1 MFAHGAGEFHMRS
14 RTYVTELRCTKCRRT
29 YAPQDRVLT
38 CTEDAGR
45 LEVEYDYASLAK
57 NINRQ
62 VFEQRRGG
70 LWEYREFLPIENEEN
85 IVSLGE
91 VQTPLIPCENLGKLL
106 GLSNLF
112 VKDETKNPTAS
123 FKDRPMTVGVSKAV
137 ELRFDTVVSASSGN
151 AAAALAA
158 YSARAGLACYTFVPE
173 RASPGKIAQLN
184 MFGAHVVRV
193 RGLESGVDPTVTMLK
208 LVCERF
214 GWYPC
219 PSFGP
224 FNPYQAEGPKTMSYE
239 IVEQLGWAAPDWVF
253 AGVGSGGLL
262 AGNWKGYQE
271 FKHLGLVQ
279 GCPSMVAVQSTGCA
293 PLARAFEQKMDPQR
307 IVPWEHPDT
316 VATGLMDPFPWDGD
330 AALKALHE
338 SSGTAVKVTDE
349 EILEAQKTLAKKE
362 GIFAEPSGVA
372 ALAGLVKMN
381 NQGTIAKDDCIVVEI
396 TGSGLKD
403 LKAVGSADAPLIDPK
418 IEGLEKVLRNSERES

>member
-1 MFAHGAGEFHMRS
+1 MP
-14 RTYVTELRCTKCRRT
+14 K
-29 YAPQDRVLT
+29 DRVLT
-38 CTEDAGR
+38 CEKDAGG
-45 LEVEYDYASLAK
+45 LEVEYDYDSMASAISREVLK
-57 NINRQ
+57 NRY
-62 VFEQRRGG
+62 GG
-70 LWEYREFLPIENEEN
+70 LWKYPELLPIENQEN

-91 VQTPLIPCENLGKLL
+91 VQTPLIRCKNLSRMLRIA
-106 GLSNLF
+106 NLH

-123 FKDRPMTVGVSKAV
+123 FKDRPMAVGVSKAV
-137 ELRFDTVVSASSGN
+137 ELGFDTVVSASSGN

-158 YSARAGLACYTFVPE
+158 YSARAGLRCYTFVPE
-173 RASPGKIAQLN
+173 MASSGKIAQLN

-193 RGLESGVDPTVTMLK
+193 RGLESGVDPTVTMLS

-239 IVEQLGWAAPDWVF
+239 IAEQLGWTTPDWVF
-253 AGVGSGGLL
+253 TGVGSGGLL
-262 AGNWKGYQE
+262 AGNWKGYKE
-271 FKHLGLVQ
+271 LRRLGLVE
-279 GCPSMVAVQSTGCA
+279 GSPRMVAVQSTGCA
-293 PLARAFEQKMDPQR
+293 PLVRAFEEKMDPHR
-307 IVPWEHPDT
+307 IAAWEHPDT

-338 SSGTAVKVTDE
+338 SSGTAVKISDQ
-349 EILEAQKTLAKKE
+349 EILDAQRTLAKKE

-372 ALAGLVKMN
+372 ALAGMMKLTNEGM
-381 NQGTIAKDDCIVVEI
+381 IANDDVIVVEI

-403 LKAVGSADAPLIDPK
+403 LNVIGPAESPLIDPDIEALQK
-418 IEGLEKVLRNSERES
+418 ILGLKS

>member
-1 MFAHGAGEFHMRS
+1 MFAHEAGRLHMRN
-14 RTYVTELRCTKCRRT
+14 RTYVTELRCTKCGRT
-29 YAPQDRVLT
+29 YAPQDRVLA
-38 CTEDAGR
+38 CREDDAR
-45 LEVEYDYASLAK
+45 LEVGYDYDSLA
-57 NINRQ
+57 NNVNRQ
-62 VFEQRRGG
+62 VLEHRRGG
-70 LWEYREFLPIENEEN
+70 LWKYREFLPIENDDN
-85 IVSLGE
+85 IVTLGE
-91 VQTPLIPCENLGKLL
+91 VQTPLIQCNNLGRSL
-106 GLSNLF
+106 GLSDLYI
-112 VKDETKNPTAS
+112 KDETKNPTAS

-137 ELRFDTVVSASSGN
+137 ELGFDTVVSASSGN

-173 RASPGKIAQLN
+173 MASPGKIAQLN

-239 IVEQLGWAAPDWVF
+239 IVEQLGWAVPDRIF

-271 FKHLGLVQ
+271 LKRLGLAES
-279 GCPSMVAVQSTGCA
+279 CPSMVAVQSTGCA
-293 PLARAFEQKMDPQR
+293 PLVRAFDDKMDPHK
-307 IVPWEHPDT
+307 IVAWEHPDT

-349 EILEAQKTLAKKE
+349 EILDAQKTLAKKE

-372 ALAGLVKMN
+372 ALAGLVKLCS
-381 NQGTIAKDDCIVVEI
+381 QGAVAKDDCVVVEI

-403 LKAVGSADAPLIDPK
+403 LKALGSAEAPLIDAD
-418 IEGLEKVLRNSERES
+418 IEALARVLDLKKQ